1 MMRRTVV
8 AVVAASVCLLAVL
21 AGTAGAATVTPVA
34 GGLDSPRGLAFLPNG
49 QLVVAEAGHGG
60 CQSFDA
66 CFGLTG
72 QVSVVNLATGTHT
85 PLVSGL
91 FSQWDPEGGALGL
104 GGLSTQ
110 GGRLLG
116 IMGVAP
122 QVVSN
127 LVSQGVGC
135 GQTDCSAV
143 LAAGA
148 SEAGALL
155 KFSQGG
161 TFKSIANVGA
171 VDYQFTADNPGGA
184 MFGPDVD
191 SNPYGLLALP
201 SGTYVADAGSNV
213 LDWVSNNGSV
223 SILHR
228 FPVPNP
234 EPGNFPKDAVPTCV
248 ASVGGHLVVADLAG
262 RVWEVSG
269 GSATILSD
277 QSSGPKPNH
286 YTDCAADGAG
296 NVYVVSIFK
305 GFPPSPGTGSIVKVA
320 PDGTVSTLPGTA
332 TLSFPNKIVVGPSG
346 TLYVSV
352 GSVCTTVAV
361 PNLCGG
367 LAGGIVKITP

>member
-1 MMRRTVV
+1 MLRRTVV

-21 AGTAGAATVTPVA
+21 VGSAGAATVTPVA

-66 CFGLTG
+66 CLGLTG
-72 QVSVVNLATGTHT
+72 QVSVVNVATGAHT

-91 FSQWDPEGGALGL
+91 FSQWDPEGGAVGL

-116 IMGVAP
+116 IMGLAP

-127 LVSQGVGC
+127 LSSAGVGC
-135 GQTDCSAV
+135 GLPDCSAV

-148 SEAGALL
+148 REAGALL

-171 VDYQFTADNPGGA
+171 VDYQFTADNPGGD
-184 MFGPDVD
+184 MFGHEVD

-213 LDWVSNNGSV
+213 LDSVTNNGNI
-223 SILHR
+223 SILQR
-228 FPVPNP
+228 FVVPKPP
-234 EPGNFPKDAVPTCV
+234 EPFPTDAVPTCV
-248 ASVGGHLVVADLAG
+248 ASAGGHLVVADLAG
-262 RVWEVSG
+262 RIWQVAG
-269 GSATILSD
+269 GNATLLAD
-277 QSSGPKPNH
+277 QSGDH
-286 YTDCAADGAG
+286 YTGCAADAAG
-296 NVYVVSIFK
+296 NVYAVSLFNGG
-305 GFPPSPGTGSIVKVA
+305 GFPTPGTGSIVKVDPSGA
-320 PDGTVSTLPGTA
+320 VSTLPGTD
-332 TLSFPNKIVVGPSG
+332 TLFFPNMIAIGPHGS
-346 TLYVSV
+346 LYVSV
-352 GSVCTTVAV
+352 GSVCTNVAQ
-361 PNLCGG
+361 PNPCGG
-367 LAGGIVKITP
+367 MAGGIVKITP

>member
-1 MMRRTVV
+1 MVRRTVV

-72 QVSVVNLATGTHT
+72 QVSVVDLATGTHT

-127 LVSQGVGC
+127 LVSQGAGC
-135 GQTDCSAV
+135 GQPDCSAV

-171 VDYQFTADNPGGA
+171 VDYQFTADNPGGDT
-184 MFGPDVD
+184 FGHEVD

-213 LDWVSNNGSV
+213 LDWVGNNGSV

-234 EPGNFPKDAVPTCV
+234 HELDFFPSDAVPTCV

-262 RVWEVSG
+262 RIWRVSG

-277 QSSGPKPNH
+277 SGVDH
-286 YTDCAADGAG
+286 YTGCAADGAG

-305 GFPPSPGTGSIVKVA
+305 GFPPSPGTGSIVKLA
-320 PDGTVSTLPGTA
+320 PDGTVSTLPGTD
-332 TLSFPNKIVVGPSG
+332 TLSFPNKIVVGPG
-346 TLYVSV
+346 GALYVSV

-367 LAGGIVKITP
+367 LSGGIVKVTP